1 MNNKFKIIF
10 IVIISFFIMAIV
22 DAVIVPS
29 YFIKS
34 LIKIIL
40 FGLIPITYFIT
51 NKDRE
56 IKNIFRINK
65 KELTISLLVGIVV
78 FLIIIGAYFLLGNLF
93 DLSNITSSLTN
104 DIGVSLDNFIYV
116 SIYITIFNS
125 FLEEFF
131 FRGFAFLTLKKYSN
145 LKFSFIFSAITFAL
159 YHVAMMITWISIPL
173 LIMTIIGLFIG
184 GLIFNYFNY
193 KYNNLY
199 SSWFIH
205 MFANIAINTI
215 GFILFLN

>member
-40 FGLIPITYFIT
+40 FGLIPIVYFIT

-65 KELTISLLVGIVV
+65 KELIISLLVGIIV

-104 DIGVSLDNFIYV
+104 DIGVSLNNFIYV

>member
-40 FGLIPITYFIT
+40 FGLIPIAYFIT

-199 SSWFIH
+199 PSWFIH

>member
-104 DIGVSLDNFIYV
+104 DIGVSLNNFIYV